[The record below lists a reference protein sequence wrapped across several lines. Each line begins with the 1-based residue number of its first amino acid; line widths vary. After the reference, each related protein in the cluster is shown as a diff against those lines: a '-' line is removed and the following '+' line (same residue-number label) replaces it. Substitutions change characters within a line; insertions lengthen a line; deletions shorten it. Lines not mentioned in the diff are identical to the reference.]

1 MGNLSRLPNVPFS
14 MQVTFLGTGTS
25 AGVPVL
31 TCRCEVCNSLD
42 FRDKRLR
49 VSVWIEVNGKSFII
63 DTGPDFRQQALR
75 ERISQLDA
83 IIYTHEHKDHTA
95 GLDDVRPF
103 NYLNGI
109 RHINLYAHQRVLN
122 QLKREFA
129 YAFEDIK
136 YPGVPLLNLQEIAA
150 DVSQPINIE
159 GVEFIPI
166 EVMHHRLP
174 VLGFRVG
181 DFTYITDVNYI
192 SEKEME
198 KIYGTQVLVLGA
210 LQREPHISHF
220 SLSQAI
226 AVAQKINAPTT
237 YFTHISHKMG
247 LHTDVEKE
255 LPPNIR
261 LAYDGLKIKL
271 PNP

>member
-1 MGNLSRLPNVPFS
+1 

-109 RHINLYAHQRVLN
+109 RHLNLYGHPRVLN

-129 YAFEDIK
+129 YAFDDIK
-136 YPGVPLLNLQEIAA
+136 YPGVPLLNLHEISANGTT
-150 DVSQPINIE
+150 PINIE
-159 GVEFIPI
+159 DVEFTPI
-166 EVMHHRLP
+166 EVLHHRLP

-181 DFTYITDVNYI
+181 GFTYITDVNFI

-198 KIYGTQVLVLGA
+198 KIYGTQVLVLGS
-210 LQREPHISHF
+210 LQQEPHISHF
-220 SLSQAI
+220 NLSQAVE
-226 AVAQKINAPTT
+226 VAKKINAPMT

-247 LHTDVEKE
+247 LHTEIDKM
-255 LPPNIR
+255 LPDNIR
-261 LAYDGLKIKL
+261 LAYDGLKISL

>member
-1 MGNLSRLPNVPFS
+1 

-75 ERISQLDA
+75 ESISQLDA

-109 RHINLYAHQRVLN
+109 RHVNLYGHQRVLN

-136 YPGVPLLNLQEIAA
+136 YPGVPLLNLREISAMESKSL
-150 DVSQPINIE
+150 VIE
-159 GVEFIPI
+159 GIEFTPI
-166 EVMHHRLP
+166 EVLHHRLP

-192 SEKEME
+192 SEQEME
-198 KIYGTQVLVLGA
+198 KVYGSKVLVLGA
-210 LQREPHISHF
+210 LQHEPHISHF
-220 SLSQAI
+220 NLSQAI
-226 AVAQKINAPTT
+226 EVAQKINATTT

-247 LHTDVEKE
+247 LHAEVEKL
-255 LPPNIR
+255 LPDNIR
-261 LAYDGLKIKL
+261 LAYDGLKITL

>member
-1 MGNLSRLPNVPFS
+1 

-25 AGVPVL
+25 GGIPVL
-31 TCRCEVCNSLD
+31 TCGCEVCNSLD

-49 VSVWIEVNGKSFII
+49 VSVWIEVNNKSFVI

-75 ERISQLDA
+75 EQIRQLDA

-103 NYLNGI
+103 NYLHGI
-109 RHINLYAHQRVLN
+109 RHLTLYGHSRVLN

-129 YAFEDIK
+129 YAFDDIK
-136 YPGVPLLNLQEIAA
+136 YPGVPLLNLQEIA
-150 DVSQPINIE
+150 SEETNQQFQIE
-159 GVEFIPI
+159 GVNFTPI
-166 EVMHHRLP
+166 EVFHHRLP

-181 DFTYITDVNYI
+181 GFTYITDVNYI
-192 SEKEME
+192 PEKEME
-198 KIYGTQVLVLGA
+198 KIYGTEVLVLGA

-220 SLSQAI
+220 TLQQAI
-226 AVAQKINAPTT
+226 EIAQKINAPTT

-247 LHTDVEKE
+247 LHAEVEKE
-255 LPPNIR
+255 LPANIH
-261 LAYDGLKIKL
+261 LAYDGLKIIL

>member
-1 MGNLSRLPNVPFS
+1 MPTVPFS

-49 VSVWIEVNGKSFII
+49 VSVWIEVDGKSFII

-75 ERISQLDA
+75 ERISRLDA

-109 RHINLYAHQRVLN
+109 RHLNLYAHSRVLN

-136 YPGVPLLNLQEIAA
+136 YPGVPLLNLQEIITEE
-150 DVSQPINIE
+150 SKPFIIE
-159 GVEFIPI
+159 GVEFTPI
-166 EVMHHRLP
+166 EVLHHRLP

-181 DFTYITDVNYI
+181 GFTYITDVNFI

-198 KIYGTQVLVLGA
+198 KIYGTEVLVLGA

-220 SLSQAI
+220 NLSQAI
-226 AVAQKINAPTT
+226 EVAQKINATTT
-237 YFTHISHKMG
+237 YLTHISHKMG
-247 LHTDVEKE
+247 LHADVDKE
-255 LPPNIR
+255 LPHNIR
-261 LAYDGLKIKL
+261 IAYDGLKISL

>member
-1 MGNLSRLPNVPFS
+1 MLTVPFS

-109 RHINLYAHQRVLN
+109 RHLNLYGHQRVLN

-136 YPGVPLLNLQEIAA
+136 YPGVPLLNLQEINTGE
-150 DVSQPINIE
+150 SKPLIIE
-159 GVEFIPI
+159 GLEFTPI
-166 EVMHHRLP
+166 EVLHHRLP
-174 VLGFRVG
+174 VLGFRIG
-181 DFTYITDVNYI
+181 GFTYITDVNFI
-192 SEKEME
+192 SEKEMG

-210 LQREPHISHF
+210 LQRESHISHF
-220 SLSQAI
+220 NLSEAI
-226 AVAQKINAPTT
+226 EVARKINAPTT
-237 YFTHISHKMG
+237 YLTHISHKMG
-247 LHTDVEKE
+247 LHADVEKE
-255 LPPNIR
+255 LPDNIR
-261 LAYDGLKIKL
+261 LAYDGLKISL

>member
-1 MGNLSRLPNVPFS
+1 

-109 RHINLYAHQRVLN
+109 RHLNIYGHPRVLN

-136 YPGVPLLNLQEIAA
+136 YPGVPLLNLKEI
-150 DVSQPINIE
+150 SSEESGSINIE
-159 GVEFIPI
+159 GIEFITI
-166 EVMHHRLP
+166 EVLHHRLP
-174 VLGFRVG
+174 VLGFRIG
-181 DFTYITDVNYI
+181 GFTYITDVNFI

-210 LQREPHISHF
+210 LQHEPHISHF
-220 SLSQAI
+220 NLSQAI
-226 AVAQKINAPTT
+226 EVAQKINAPLT

-247 LHTDVEKE
+247 LHTEVDKM
-255 LPPNIR
+255 LPDNIQ
-261 LAYDGLKIKL
+261 LAYDGLKISL

>member
-1 MGNLSRLPNVPFS
+1 

-25 AGVPVL
+25 GGIPVL
-31 TCRCEVCNSLD
+31 TCGCEVCNSLD

-49 VSVWIEVNGKSFII
+49 VSVWIEVNNKSFVI

-75 ERISQLDA
+75 EQIRQLDA

-103 NYLNGI
+103 NYLHGI
-109 RHINLYAHQRVLN
+109 RHLTLYGHSRVLN

-136 YPGVPLLNLQEIAA
+136 YPGVPLLNLQEIA
-150 DVSQPINIE
+150 SEETNQKFQIE
-159 GVEFIPI
+159 GVNFTPI
-166 EVMHHRLP
+166 EVFHHRLP

-181 DFTYITDVNYI
+181 GFTYITDVNYI
-192 SEKEME
+192 PEKEME
-198 KIYGTQVLVLGA
+198 KIYGTEVLVLGA

-220 SLSQAI
+220 TLQQAI
-226 AVAQKINAPTT
+226 EIAQKINAPTT

-247 LHTDVEKE
+247 LHAEVEKE
-255 LPPNIR
+255 LPANIH
-261 LAYDGLKIKL
+261 LAYDGLKIIL